1 MGIQTHIKLIVLD
14 LDGTSVQAT
23 GEIGLR
29 LQRAVQKAQAQ
40 GVQVILATGRMVQSA
55 RPYWLELK
63 LNSGPLIA
71 YNGGQAVSMPEE
83 TTMFRHG
90 LFSEAATFVIR
101 QALDAQLLTQVYIG
115 DEMWISQE
123 DSRARHY
130 IERNHIPAWVRTG
143 EEILNWPEPPIKI
156 LLQAESDTLD
166 AFRPRIEARS
176 IELGFR
182 VFKSQQDYLEIVHRG
197 VGKGPALQEVAGK
210 LGIDAAQV
218 MAIGD
223 AENDAD
229 MLRWSGLGI
238 AMGQAPDSVKRSAR
252 AVTAPIEE
260 DGAAIAIEKWVLG
273 TSRA

>member
-182 VFKSQQDYLEIVHRG
+182 VFKSQQDYLEIVRQG

-273 TSRA
+273 ASRA